1 MKTRKDPMARYK
13 PLLVLIQG
21 TMAVNRISVDE
32 LAAAAGVSRSVMYDR
47 FRLPWRLS
55 LAELA
60 GIRAC
65 LGIPE
70 EEMRSKLSV

>member
-1 MKTRKDPMARYK
+1 MKARKDPMARFK
-13 PLLVLIQG
+13 PLLVMIHG

-32 LAAAAGVSRSVMYDR
+32 LAAAAGLSRAAMYTR

-55 LAELA
+55 LEEIG
-60 GIRAC
+60 GIRVC

-70 EEMRSKLSV
+70 EEMKRITPL

>member
-21 TMAVNRISVDE
+21 TMAVNRVSVDE
-32 LAAAAGVSRSVMYDR
+32 LSAAAGLSRAAMYTR

-55 LAELA
+55 LEELA

-70 EEMRSKLSV
+70 EEMLSKLSF